1 MTMTINAYRE
11 MNQLTD
17 ILIVH
22 NEKVH
27 EYKCA
32 EGVNVQSKLQMQC
45 SNAWNIQRTAAH
57 TQMYNKVVSIEYAK
71 FQLRLKNFNDFQM
84 SIATLVWQR
93 TLQLVAVHFEYTVG
107 TVLTTINIYLLQ
119 QQTWKC
125 K

>member
-1 MTMTINAYRE
+1 MTVNAYRE

-22 NEKVH
+22 NGKVH

-45 SNAWNIQRTAAH
+45 SNARNVQRTAAH
-57 TQMYNKVVSIEYAK
+57 TQKYNKVVSIEYAK
-71 FQLRLKNFNDFQM
+71 FQLRFKNFNDFQM
-84 SIATLVWQR
+84 SIATLAWQR

-107 TVLTTINIYLLQ
+107 TVLTTINICLLQ